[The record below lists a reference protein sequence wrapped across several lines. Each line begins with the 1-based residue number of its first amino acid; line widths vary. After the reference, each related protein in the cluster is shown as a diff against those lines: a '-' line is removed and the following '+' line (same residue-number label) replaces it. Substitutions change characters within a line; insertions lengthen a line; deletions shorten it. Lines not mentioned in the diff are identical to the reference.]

1 MRKKEIIRER
11 PFEYMRRRSNGQY
24 YEAGIVKNWYI
35 ARAYVLDRFKDVA
48 IGPDSPDSLH
58 VVLDGDSPLML
69 ALVRQLCLSAHF
81 TNYVEYDFMDRLS
94 CKHRTRIS
102 LVSGMPAAQI
112 SGELEKEE
120 YLGLLPTCIKLSIYG
135 RVSNPDS
142 YLDVEIEV
150 VGERPVMGPSSV
162 RITEEEV
169 LRFVQET
176 PEEDI
181 FTIDTRRAV
190 LAGRVY
196 ELGAVIDNI
205 PAEDIHSAR
214 RYIHALDI
222 YRYKVAEEKIGPLV
236 HPDNWEKN
244 PTAVVNGV
252 SSLCCSDCFASRAQG
267 MRQYS
272 LQHGIPEQE
281 AWAMHNEALSLSEH
295 NRWMVER
302 LVMGIRQFDATERLT
317 YETLFGRSR
326 MTYWKRLKNNHKDPA
341 HVDLCSYRDLRRIDP
356 NNLKYDSFLLLAIPI
371 ILEKT

>member
-1 MRKKEIIRER
+1 MRKQEIVRER
-11 PFEYMRRRSNGQY
+11 PFEYMRRRSNGHY
-24 YEAGIVKNWYI
+24 FEPEIVRNWYI
-35 ARAYVLDRFKDVA
+35 ARAYILDRLKDIA

-58 VVLDGDSPLML
+58 VVLEGDSPLML

-81 TNYVEYDFMDRLS
+81 TNYEEYDFLGHLS
-94 CKHRTRIS
+94 CGHRTTIS
-102 LVSGMPAAQI
+102 LVSGMETAVI
-112 SGELEKEE
+112 IRELEKEE
-120 YLGLLPTCIKLSIYG
+120 YLGLLPGCIKLTVFG
-135 RVSNPDS
+135 QVRNPDA
-142 YLDVEIEV
+142 YLDVAIDV
-150 VGERPVMGPSSV
+150 LRDLPVTGPAAI
-162 RITEEEV
+162 RITEDEV
-169 LRFVQET
+169 QRFVQET
-176 PEEDI
+176 AEEDI

-205 PAEDIHSAR
+205 PAEDIHSAQ

-236 HPDNWEKN
+236 QPEQWEKN

-267 MRQYS
+267 IRQFS
-272 LQHGIPEQE
+272 RRHGIPEQE

-302 LVMGIRQFDATERLT
+302 LIMGIRQFDTNERLT
-317 YETLFGRSR
+317 YETLFGRNR

>member
-1 MRKKEIIRER
+1 M
-11 PFEYMRRRSNGQY
+11 Q
-24 YEAGIVKNWYI
+24 
-35 ARAYVLDRFKDVA
+35 
-48 IGPDSPDSLH
+48 H
-58 VVLDGDSPLML
+58 
-69 ALVRQLCLSAHF
+69 
-81 TNYVEYDFMDRLS
+81 
-94 CKHRTRIS
+94 
-102 LVSGMPAAQI
+102 
-112 SGELEKEE
+112 
-120 YLGLLPTCIKLSIYG
+120 
-135 RVSNPDS
+135 
-142 YLDVEIEV
+142 
-150 VGERPVMGPSSV
+150 
-162 RITEEEV
+162 
-169 LRFVQET
+169 FVQET
-176 PEEDI
+176 PESEI

-205 PAEDIHSAR
+205 PAEDIHSAQ

-236 HPDNWEKN
+236 HPDQWEKN

-267 MRQYS
+267 IRQYS
-272 LQHGIPEQE
+272 LRHGIPEQE
-281 AWAMHNEALSLSEH
+281 AWARHNEALSLSEH

-302 LVMGIRQFDATERLT
+302 LIMGIRQFDTAERLT

-371 ILEKT
+371 ILEKA

>member
-1 MRKKEIIRER
+1 MRKKMIERER
-11 PFEYMRRRSNGQY
+11 PFEYMRRRSNGQFF
-24 YEAGIVKNWYI
+24 ESEIVRNWYI
-35 ARAYVLDRFKDVA
+35 ARAYILDRLKDIA

-81 TNYVEYDFMDRLS
+81 TNYEEYDFFGHLA
-94 CKHRTRIS
+94 CTHRTTIS
-102 LVSGMPAAQI
+102 LVSGMEAADI
-112 SGELEKEE
+112 TRELEKEE
-120 YLGLLPTCIKLSIYG
+120 YLGLLPSCMKLTVFSQV
-135 RVSNPDS
+135 RNSDA
-142 YLDVEIEV
+142 YLDVTVEV
-150 VGERPVMGPSSV
+150 VKDLPKMGPSSI
-162 RITEEEV
+162 RITEAEV
-169 LRFVQET
+169 QHFVKET
-176 PEEDI
+176 PEQEI

-196 ELGAVIDNI
+196 QLGAVIDNI
-205 PAEDIHSAR
+205 PAEDIHSAQ

-236 HPDNWEKN
+236 HPDQWEKN

-267 MRQYS
+267 IRQYS
-272 LQHGIPEQE
+272 LRHGIPEQE

-302 LVMGIRQFDATERLT
+302 LIMGIRQFDTAERLT

-326 MTYWKRLKNNHKDPA
+326 MTYWKHLKNNHKDPA